1 MIIRVAEE
9 SAGRALREMGD
20 GFVVVDAGWRI
31 TFINAAAERVIGSP
45 REPVGRL
52 LWDIPWFASEPA
64 LEGDLRRVAADGV
77 PAERVVRCPCDQG
90 RHRVRVA
97 PLPGGMTLYLTGVTE
112 PRAAA
117 AERVTAERSARVE
130 ELTIALA
137 DALTVRDVIEVARDR
152 VLPAVGATGLIVA
165 FPESEHLHIAHVV
178 GYPKDFFGKLPRMT
192 LSDEVPLVQ
201 AVRDRVATFVET
213 KERFEELYPLLTG
226 VPALGNRQAWAFLPL
241 IASGQAIG
249 SCMLSFEEPRRF
261 SAEERGL
268 LTAIS
273 GLLAQALERARLFD
287 AEHDRARQL
296 QRGLLPQKLPRLPAA
311 VAAARYLPAA
321 KEMEVG
327 GDWYDVIPL
336 SAERVALVIGD
347 VVGHGVPEAVTMGRV
362 RTALRT
368 LADLELPPDELLAH
382 LNDLVNDF
390 GDEFFVTCLYMVYD
404 PVGREC
410 VFSRAGH
417 PPLAVVTP
425 DGVVRFAEGT
435 PDPPLGAAVPPFDTV
450 TMTLPEGCLL
460 VFYTDGLVESSTLEI
475 DQGMAE
481 LADALAAAVSG
492 RAAPPGPGRPPDGPR
507 YPDLELLCDTL
518 TATLLPARQP
528 TTDDIA
534 LLVVRPGTLTG
545 DQIATWELP
554 EDPTAAG
561 LARDRVST
569 QLAAWDLEELI
580 MTTELL
586 VSELVGNV
594 IRHAR
599 GPIRV
604 RLLRGRVLT
613 CEVADGSLTTP
624 RIRRPSVTDEGGR
637 GLQLVAALA
646 HRWGTRY
653 TGDGKCIWTEQPLP
667 PR

>member
-1 MIIRVAEE
+1 MIIRVVEE

-20 GFVVVDAGWRI
+20 GFVVVDADWRI
-31 TFINAAAERVIGSP
+31 TYINAAAERIIGAP
-45 REPVGRL
+45 REPVGRP
-52 LWDIPWFASEPA
+52 LWDIPWFACDPA
-64 LEGDLRRVAADGV
+64 LENDLRRVAAEGV
-77 PAERVVRCPCDQG
+77 PAERVVKCPYDQDW
-90 RHRVRVA
+90 HRVRLA
-97 PLPGGMTLYLTGVTE
+97 PLPDGLTIYLTGVAE

-117 AERVTAERSARVE
+117 EWATAQRSARVE

-137 DALTVRDVIEVARDR
+137 DALTARDVIEVTRDR
-152 VLPAVGATGLIVA
+152 VLPAFGATGLIVA
-165 FPESEHLHIAHVV
+165 FPEGEHLHIAHVV
-178 GYPKDFFGKLPRMT
+178 GYSDRFFGTLPRMT

-201 AVRDRVATFVET
+201 AVRDRVATFIEN
-213 KERFEELYPLLTG
+213 KERFEELYPMLTG
-226 VPALGNRQAWAFLPL
+226 VPERGHRQAWAFLPL

-249 SCMLSFEEPRRF
+249 SCMLSFEKPHRF

-268 LTAIS
+268 LIAVS

-296 QRGLLPQKLPRLPAA
+296 QRGLLPRRLPRLPAA

-347 VVGHGVPEAVTMGRV
+347 VMGHGVPEAVTMGRV
-362 RTALRT
+362 RTAVRT
-368 LADLELPPDELLAH
+368 LADLELSPDELLAH

-410 VFSRAGH
+410 VFARAGH
-417 PPLAVVTP
+417 PPPAVVTP
-425 DGVVRFAEGT
+425 DGAVRFAEGT

-450 TMTLPEGCLL
+450 TMTLPEGSLL
-460 VFYTDGLVESSTLEI
+460 VLYTDGLVESATLES

-481 LADALAAAVSG
+481 LADALAAAVAP
-492 RAAPPGPGRPPDGPR
+492 RAHPPEPGHPPDGPR
-507 YPDLELLCDTL
+507 YPDLEVLCDTL
-518 TATLLPARQP
+518 TSTLLPARQP

-534 LLVVRPGTLTG
+534 LLVVRPGVLDG
-545 DQIATWELP
+545 DHVATWDLP
-554 EDPTAAG
+554 EEPTAAG
-561 LARDRVST
+561 LARHRVRAR
-569 QLAAWDLEELI
+569 LAAWGLEELT

-594 IRHAR
+594 VRHAR
-599 GPIRV
+599 GPIRL

-613 CEVADGSLTTP
+613 CEVSDGSLTTP
-624 RIRRPSVTDEGGR
+624 RIRRPAVTDEGGR

-653 TGDGKCIWTEQPLP
+653 TADGKCIWTEQLLYPD
-667 PR
+667 R